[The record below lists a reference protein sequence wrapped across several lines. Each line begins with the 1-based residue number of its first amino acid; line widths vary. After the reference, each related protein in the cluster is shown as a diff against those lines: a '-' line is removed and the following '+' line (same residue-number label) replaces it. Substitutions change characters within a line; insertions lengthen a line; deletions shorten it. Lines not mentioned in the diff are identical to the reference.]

1 MTSETHSNY
10 PAPRVNADSEPFW
23 KASAQGRFL
32 FKLCQKCGHPHFP
45 PRYLCP
51 KCWSDRLEWVES
63 KGKGTVYSLT
73 IMRRAPIPEFAKRVP
88 YVVAL
93 IDLNEGPRIMANIV
107 GIGALDVKIGENV
120 SVCFESRAE
129 GMQVPQFQRDL

>member
-1 MTSETHSNY
+1 
-10 PAPRVNADSEPFW
+10 
-23 KASAQGRFL
+23 
-32 FKLCQKCGHPHFP
+32 
-45 PRYLCP
+45 
-51 KCWSDRLEWVES
+51 
-63 KGKGTVYSLT
+63 
-73 IMRRAPIPEFAKRVP
+73 MRRAPIPEFAKRVP